1 MRLGSELRASSRIGD
16 VVRAI
21 AAATVDAFGFNE
33 ATVYLLEAE
42 KGVYR
47 AYATVG
53 RYPEVDR
60 QVLET
65 PVPVEVFERLLAER
79 FQVGEAYFI
88 DHRDYSWSPDD
99 LRYFPV
105 PEVEPPEDEGEW
117 HPDDSLFV
125 PLYDEKGGI
134 MGVLDLWDPRD
145 RKVPTLERI
154 RPLEVFATHAALA
167 VTNARHSQELEAAT
181 RQLEQQ
187 LEVRHDLFDLSEVLL
202 STLDQRAV
210 LEQIAETLNTLVD
223 YDTMDIRVVDEARG
237 ELVAI
242 FARDA
247 NAELMLAA
255 RVPLAG
261 SVSGWAVTHKEALLI
276 NDMSSDPRAFAVPET
291 PTERQASIVVPLQ
304 VMGKVSGVLS
314 LDRLGGR
321 TFDEHE
327 LELVRL
333 FGNQAAIAIQNAR
346 SYMEMERQAVSDG
359 LTGLHNHRHF
369 QESLAAEVSRAER
382 YGEEF
387 CLLMMDLDHFKS
399 VNDTVGHQ
407 RGDEVLREVAAALKR
422 CSRES
427 DYLARYGGEEFAVI
441 LPRTPLKEA
450 RTVAQRVCDQVREID
465 SEGQGVRVSMSIGV
479 AAFPESARDKDA
491 LLGAADSAL
500 LCAKALG
507 RDRVCTYGAREERG
521 EPGAGERLARLG
533 REFARYAG
541 LGDEEAAGLAV
552 ALGVVES
559 RGDAGAD
566 VERLPAGDGRS
577 SRPEDRRG
585 RVTGVPRH
593 SAALA
598 ALLYVNERWDGAGYP
613 EGLSGE
619 RIPRVAR
626 AFAVVRAFVLSG
638 GGEGAWDLLRAGA
651 GREFD
656 PRFVDRLMSFIKE
669 TQDAWIPSE
678 RPIRLRSSVA
688 G

>member
-1 MRLGSELRASSRIGD
+1 MRLGDELRASTRIGD

-33 ATVYLLEAE
+33 ATVYLLEAD
-42 KGVYR
+42 KGIYR

-53 RYPEVDR
+53 RYPEIDR

-65 PVPVEVFERLLAER
+65 AVPVEVFDRLLTER
-79 FQVGEAYFI
+79 FQVGQAYFI
-88 DHRDYSWSPDD
+88 DHRDYSWSADD

-105 PEVEPPEDEGEW
+105 PDVEPPEAEGEW

-125 PLYDEKGGI
+125 PLYDENGGV

-145 RKVPTLERI
+145 RRLPTLARI
-154 RPLEVFATHAALA
+154 KPLDVFATHAALA
-167 VTNARHSQELEAAT
+167 VINARHHEELEAAT
-181 RQLEQQ
+181 RQLGQQ

-210 LEQIAETLNTLVD
+210 LEQIAEMLKTLVD

-247 NAELMLAA
+247 NAEEMLAA

-261 SVSGWAVTHKEALLI
+261 SVSGWAVAHKEALLI
-276 NDMSSDPRAFAVPET
+276 NDMNSDPRAFVVPET

-304 VMGKVSGVLS
+304 VMGNVSGVLS

-321 TFDEHE
+321 TFDERE
-327 LELVRL
+327 LDLVRL

-346 SYMEMERQAVSDG
+346 AYMEMERQAISDG
-359 LTGLHNHRHF
+359 LTGLHNYRHF

-382 YGEEF
+382 YSEEF

-407 RGDEVLREVAAALKR
+407 RGDEVLREVAAALAR

-450 RTVAQRVCDQVREID
+450 RTVAQRICDQVREID
-465 SEGQGVRVSMSIGV
+465 PGARGVGISMSIGV

-500 LCAKALG
+500 LRAKALG
-507 RDRVCTYGAREERG
+507 RDRVCTFGAREERG
-521 EPGAGERLARLG
+521 EPGAVDRVARLG
-533 REFARYAG
+533 RAFAHYAG
-541 LGDEEAAGLAV
+541 LSDEETTGLAV
-552 ALGVVES
+552 ALSIVES
-559 RGDAGAD
+559 RGGAGGGLE
-566 VERLPAGDGRS
+566 VLAGGAGHPR
-577 SRPEDRRG
+577 RPEEGRG
-585 RVTGVPRH
+585 RIMGVSRH

-598 ALLYVNERWDGAGYP
+598 ALLYANERWDGAGYP

-656 PRFVDRLMSFIKE
+656 PRLVDRLMSFLKE
-669 TQDAWIPSE
+669 TQGAWIPSE
-678 RPIRLRSSVA
+678 GPIRLRSSVA